1 MCTHLHA
8 VVRACICAHIH
19 CLHAYAHTYIAPQAY
34 AHTHIYTHARTQART
49 HARAVLRLLRLLRVL
64 KLLKQLRQLQII
76 VSGLLEGLKL
86 TVNVYNLL
94 DEEYWGVISPDEN
107 VGYFNYG
114 NERTLYL
121 TAEAQF

>member
-1 MCTHLHA
+1 MLSLDASYDLPHGFFVNGDA
-8 VVRACICAHIH
+8 K
-19 CLHAYAHTYIAPQAY
+19 
-34 AHTHIYTHARTQART
+34 YTGERSASTTGAET
-49 HARAVLRLLRLLRVL
+49 VDGYAVLNAAFGY
-64 KLLKQLRQLQII
+64 QAAA
-76 VSGLLEGLKL
+76 SGLLEGLKL